1 MFDIVSYNY
10 KIKQRSVNYVL
21 LQRLELCRND
31 CGCEG
36 RYYRGPDRWRI
47 QCYYC
52 DLHNCLFNED
62 YHYCYTSEAE
72 DDLNAIG
79 VFNAISVIVK
89 YETEEFGVVNTDF
102 TSPCNVANM
111 LYYIVGEEVLYDL
124 FDECELWDEVR
135 DDEATEETNKALVQW
150 LKENGRMED

>member
-1 MFDIVSYNY
+1 MYYCKDLNCAGMIEDAKAAIVEALTDGEYS
-10 KIKQRSVNYVL
+10 
-21 LQRLELCRND
+21 
-31 CGCEG
+31 G
-36 RYYRGPDRWRI
+36 
-47 QCYYC
+47 YYC
-52 DLHNCLFNED
+52 DLHNYLFNED

-150 LKENGRMED
+150 LKENGRLED

>member
-1 MFDIVSYNY
+1 MYYCKDLNCAGMIEDAKAAIIEALTDGEYN
-10 KIKQRSVNYVL
+10 
-21 LQRLELCRND
+21 
-31 CGCEG
+31 G
-36 RYYRGPDRWRI
+36 
-47 QCYYC
+47 YYC

-102 TSPCNVANM
+102 TNPCNVANM

>member
-1 MFDIVSYNY
+1 M
-10 KIKQRSVNYVL
+10 
-21 LQRLELCRND
+21 
-31 CGCEG
+31 
-36 RYYRGPDRWRI
+36 YYCKDLNCAGMIEDAKAAI
-47 QCYYC
+47 IEALTDGEYSGYYC
-52 DLHNCLFNED
+52 DLHNYLFNED

-135 DDEATEETNKALVQW
+135 DDEATKETNKALIQW
-150 LKENGRMED
+150 LKENGRLED

>member
-1 MFDIVSYNY
+1 M
-10 KIKQRSVNYVL
+10 
-21 LQRLELCRND
+21 
-31 CGCEG
+31 
-36 RYYRGPDRWRI
+36 YYCKNLNCAEMIADAKAAIIEALTDGEYSG
-47 QCYYC
+47 YYC

-102 TSPCNVANM
+102 TNPCNVANM

-150 LKENGRMED
+150 LKENGRMEED

>member
-1 MFDIVSYNY
+1 M
-10 KIKQRSVNYVL
+10 
-21 LQRLELCRND
+21 
-31 CGCEG
+31 
-36 RYYRGPDRWRI
+36 YYCKDLSCAGMVKDAKAAVI
-47 QCYYC
+47 EALTDGEYSGYYC
-52 DLHNCLFNED
+52 DLHNYLFNED

-111 LYYIVGEEVLYDL
+111 LYYIVGGEVLCDL
-124 FDECELWDEVR
+124 FDGCELWDEVR
-135 DDEATEETNKALVQW
+135 DDEATEETNEALVQW
-150 LKENGRMED
+150 LKENGRIEE

>member
-1 MFDIVSYNY
+1 M
-10 KIKQRSVNYVL
+10 
-21 LQRLELCRND
+21 
-31 CGCEG
+31 
-36 RYYRGPDRWRI
+36 YYCKDLNCAGMIEEAKAAIIEALTDEEYSG
-47 QCYYC
+47 YYC

-102 TSPCNVANM
+102 TNPCNVANM
-111 LYYIVGEEVLYDL
+111 LYDIVGEEVLYDL

>member
-1 MFDIVSYNY
+1 M
-10 KIKQRSVNYVL
+10 
-21 LQRLELCRND
+21 
-31 CGCEG
+31 
-36 RYYRGPDRWRI
+36 YYCKDLNCAGMIADAKAAI
-47 QCYYC
+47 IEALTDGEYSGYYC
-52 DLHNCLFNED
+52 DLHNYLFNED
-62 YHYCYTSEAE
+62 CHSCYTSEAE

-79 VFNAISVIVK
+79 VFDAIGVSVK

-102 TSPCNVANM
+102 TSPCDVANM

-135 DDEATEETNKALVQW
+135 DDEATKETNKALVQW

>member
-1 MFDIVSYNY
+1 M
-10 KIKQRSVNYVL
+10 
-21 LQRLELCRND
+21 
-31 CGCEG
+31 
-36 RYYRGPDRWRI
+36 
-47 QCYYC
+47 YYC
-52 DLHNCLFNED
+52 KDLNCESMIADAKAAIIEALTDGEYNGYYCELHNELFNTD
-62 YHYCYTSEAE
+62 YHYIYTSDAKKA
-72 DDLNAIG
+72 LNKIGIFDAIG
-79 VFNAISVIVK
+79 VIVK

>member
-1 MFDIVSYNY
+1 MYYCKDLNCNGMIEDAKAAIIEALTDGEYN
-10 KIKQRSVNYVL
+10 
-21 LQRLELCRND
+21 
-31 CGCEG
+31 G
-36 RYYRGPDRWRI
+36 
-47 QCYYC
+47 YYC

>member
-1 MFDIVSYNY
+1 MYYCKDLNCAGMIFDAKAAIIEALTDGEYS
-10 KIKQRSVNYVL
+10 
-21 LQRLELCRND
+21 
-31 CGCEG
+31 G
-36 RYYRGPDRWRI
+36 
-47 QCYYC
+47 YYC
-52 DLHNCLFNED
+52 DLHYCLFNED

-135 DDEATEETNKALVQW
+135 DDEATKETNKALVQW

>member
-1 MFDIVSYNY
+1 MYYCKDLN
-10 KIKQRSVNYVL
+10 
-21 LQRLELCRND
+21 
-31 CGCEG
+31 CEDMIEG
-36 RYYRGPDRWRI
+36 AKAAIIEALTDGEYSG
-47 QCYYC
+47 YYC

>member
-1 MFDIVSYNY
+1 M
-10 KIKQRSVNYVL
+10 
-21 LQRLELCRND
+21 
-31 CGCEG
+31 
-36 RYYRGPDRWRI
+36 YYCKDLNCNGMIEEAKASIIEALTDGEYSG
-47 QCYYC
+47 YYC
-52 DLHNCLFNED
+52 DLHNYLFNED

-135 DDEATEETNKALVQW
+135 DDEATKETNEALVQW

>member
-1 MFDIVSYNY
+1 M
-10 KIKQRSVNYVL
+10 
-21 LQRLELCRND
+21 
-31 CGCEG
+31 
-36 RYYRGPDRWRI
+36 YYCKDLNCNGMIEEAKAAIIEALTDEEYSG
-47 QCYYC
+47 YYC

-62 YHYCYTSEAE
+62 YQYCYTSEAE

-79 VFNAISVIVK
+79 VFNAISIIVK

-124 FDECELWDEVR
+124 FDECELWDEVQ
-135 DDEATEETNKALVQW
+135 DGEATEETNKALVQW
-150 LKENGRMED
+150 LKENGRIED

>member
-1 MFDIVSYNY
+1 M
-10 KIKQRSVNYVL
+10 
-21 LQRLELCRND
+21 
-31 CGCEG
+31 
-36 RYYRGPDRWRI
+36 YYCKDLNCAGMIEDAKASI
-47 QCYYC
+47 IEALTDGEYSGYYC
-52 DLHNCLFNED
+52 DLHNHLFNED

-102 TSPCNVANM
+102 TNPCNVANM

-150 LKENGRMED
+150 LKENGRLED

>member
-1 MFDIVSYNY
+1 M
-10 KIKQRSVNYVL
+10 
-21 LQRLELCRND
+21 
-31 CGCEG
+31 
-36 RYYRGPDRWRI
+36 YYCKDLNCAGMVRDAKAAIIEALKDEEYSG
-47 QCYYC
+47 YYC
-52 DLHNCLFNED
+52 DLHDHLFNED

-79 VFNAISVIVK
+79 VFDAIGVIVK

-135 DDEATEETNKALVQW
+135 DDEATKETNKALVQW

>member
-1 MFDIVSYNY
+1 MYYCKDLNCAGMIFDAKAAIIEALTDGEY
-10 KIKQRSVNYVL
+10 
-21 LQRLELCRND
+21 
-31 CGCEG
+31 GG
-36 RYYRGPDRWRI
+36 
-47 QCYYC
+47 YYC
-52 DLHNCLFNED
+52 DLHNELFNED

-102 TSPCNVANM
+102 TNPCNVANM

-150 LKENGRMED
+150 LKENGRIEEEEV